1 LYLVY
6 SMRSGEIRSKP
17 PRKIELVKEG
27 RATAALENKLRSRDG
42 NKREDGKTDGAGSSV
57 RQTER
62 RQLGRR
68 RPLPAA
74 ALAAEMERASQ
85 PTAAQPGQRPPS
97 PASPEPPPL
106 APASPEPPP
115 LAHHIQQEQ
124 LRGVYAAATLAFQA
138 AAAAPEDEG
147 VDSAARAAVS
157 RGETA
162 HSFGMAAAREV
173 RDTAG
178 AEAVAAT
185 IELTAEPRLDE
196 AAAGGAVGAA
206 DQAAGGGLDAG
217 GAPEAVPGQTKFTPT
232 GGESADQAERD
243 ALAEPWSAAT
253 VAAMASNLAPVYLH
267 QICSVGGRT
276 TTETVHD
283 QAACGTIIEVRDML
297 DICFMVE
304 VMDVLVGT
312 GHAASTPVL
321 LILAV
326 AAWWHSRLTGG
337 PTEDALCHGS
347 AMDGAA

>member
-1 LYLVY
+1 
-6 SMRSGEIRSKP
+6 
-17 PRKIELVKEG
+17 
-27 RATAALENKLRSRDG
+27 
-42 NKREDGKTDGAGSSV
+42 
-57 RQTER
+57 
-62 RQLGRR
+62 
-68 RPLPAA
+68 
-74 ALAAEMERASQ
+74 MERASQ

-97 PASPEPPPL
+97 
-106 APASPEPPP
+106 PASPEPPP

-162 HSFGMAAAREV
+162 HSFGMAAAQEV
-173 RDTAG
+173 RRQAGRDTAG

-196 AAAGGAVGAA
+196 VAAGGAVDAA
-206 DQAAGGGLDAG
+206 DRAAGLD
-217 GAPEAVPGQTKFTPT
+217 AVPGQTKFTPT